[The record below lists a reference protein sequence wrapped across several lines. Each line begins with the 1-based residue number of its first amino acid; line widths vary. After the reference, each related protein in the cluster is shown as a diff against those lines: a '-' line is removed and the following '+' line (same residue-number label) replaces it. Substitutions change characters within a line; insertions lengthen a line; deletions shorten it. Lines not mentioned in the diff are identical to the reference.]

1 MWKTLQTF
9 STIIYSYSLLAV
21 CSTHGSCVVV
31 LPYYWHNIAV
41 DVFEMKTVFLQQI
54 IIKVHFLCDQ
64 TYFFRFMFG
73 HFNLIHYFW
82 ERKFVP
88 LRAMMLTALRRS
100 HLKECRLVEGKHK
113 KSVIGA
119 WFSGILKL
127 RTLHG
132 QLRNLAT
139 VMPMGM

>member
-1 MWKTLQTF
+1 MRPSINFFGLCLVISIKF
-9 STIIYSYSLLAV
+9 IIFGA
-21 CSTHGSCVVV
+21 
-31 LPYYWHNIAV
+31 
-41 DVFEMKTVFLQQI
+41 QI
-54 IIKVHFLCDQ
+54 R
-64 TYFFRFMFG
+64 T
-73 HFNLIHYFW
+73 
-82 ERKFVP
+82 
-88 LRAMMLTALRRS
+88 LRAMMLIALRRS

>member
-1 MWKTLQTF
+1 MRPNIFF
-9 STIIYSYSLLAV
+9 SVYVWSFQFNSLLL
-21 CSTHGSCVVV
+21 G
-31 LPYYWHNIAV
+31 
-41 DVFEMKTVFLQQI
+41 
-54 IIKVHFLCDQ
+54 
-64 TYFFRFMFG
+64 
-73 HFNLIHYFW
+73 
-82 ERKFVP
+82 RKFVP
-88 LRAMMLTALRRS
+88 LCAMMLTALRRS

-139 VMPMGM
+139 MMPWVCYIRTFRRSAS